1 MGSEMCIR
9 DSDKSVAFV
18 ENYASGL
25 GGAMHID
32 EADLLDISN
41 VMFMSNKASL
51 GGAVYIAAVDDK
63 PNSASVSSKATMQ

>member
-1 MGSEMCIR
+1 
-9 DSDKSVAFV
+9 
-18 ENYASGL
+18 
-25 GGAMHID
+25 MHID